1 MTSLSAD
8 DLVRL
13 RMANL
18 LLSTSQSRTPGEV
31 VQWLGA
37 MQAQE
42 INSGKWSLGVRI
54 PGATESDVD
63 EALRRGEV
71 LRTWPMRGTIHLVP
85 PRDARWM
92 LATTGQRALTGLQA
106 RWDYLGL
113 DEATVTRCADTL
125 DRALAHGNPV
135 PRTAVLELLTE
146 SGEDVTGQRAYHL
159 LWYASQ
165 IGVTC
170 LGPNEGKEQTFVRLA
185 DWAPEQVERDH
196 DDALRELAW
205 RFVRSHGPIT
215 AADFA
220 RWAGI
225 GVTAAKKAL
234 AANDDAV
241 TQVTVETTSMWVASA
256 GPASDSPP
264 PAAIALPGFDEFI
277 LGYRDRSPVLPE
289 QFKQRIVPG
298 NNGVFR
304 ATIVLDGQV
313 AGTWRRTARAKADTI
328 DVELFEPLPR
338 RRQGLVEAAFE
349 PYSRFLGKT
358 LQVRLA

>member
-18 LLSTSQSRTPGEV
+18 LLSTSQARTPAEV
-31 VQWLGA
+31 VQWMGA

-85 PRDARWM
+85 PQDARWM
-92 LATTGQRALTGLQA
+92 LATTGRRALSGLQA
-106 RWDYLGL
+106 RWDYLEL
-113 DEATVTRCADTL
+113 DEATVTRCAATL
-125 DRALAHGNPV
+125 DAALVHGNPM
-135 PRTAVLELLTE
+135 PRSAVLQLLTE
-146 SGEDVTGQRAYHL
+146 SGEDVSGQRAYHL

-185 DWAPEQVERDH
+185 DWAPEQVEREH
-196 DDALRELAW
+196 DDALRELAL
-205 RFVRSHGPIT
+205 RFVRSHGPVS

-225 GVTAAKKAL
+225 GATAAKKAI
-234 AANDDAV
+234 AANDNAV
-241 TQVTVETTSMWVASA
+241 TQVTVETTTMWVTSE
-256 GPASDSPP
+256 GPEAASPP

-277 LGYRDRSPVLPE
+277 LGYKDRSLVLPD

-304 ATIVLDGQV
+304 PTIVLDGQV
-313 AGTWRRTARAKADTI
+313 AGTWRRTARAKADII
-328 DVELFEPLPR
+328 DVELFESLPR
-338 RRQGLVEAAFE
+338 RRQGLVEGAFE
-349 PYSRFLGKT
+349 PYSHFLGKA
-358 LQVRLA
+358 LQVRIA